1 MAASIFS
8 LTEIRESEHIAP
20 FPFLPRTIIP
30 TFQKPFK
37 MPFTVITNTISVR
50 DADATTNPHS
60 GIKNVVPSSTLSNPK
75 KISSEI
81 QKADAIPDTM
91 DTLSWLG
98 YIDEDARW
106 YSPAAQR
113 AEAPKIVVAQQA
125 VRRRRPPPSPSFSSI
140 PRSAPSPVPVVI
152 ECAPEVKPV
161 KVTRIK
167 VTLSIPSSSR
177 RAPSPVTVPEIK
189 ALKKIVSSV
198 IRPFQFRERAR

>member
-1 MAASIFS
+1 
-8 LTEIRESEHIAP
+8 
-20 FPFLPRTIIP
+20 
-30 TFQKPFK
+30 
-37 MPFTVITNTISVR
+37 MPFTVITNTVSIR
-50 DADATTNPHS
+50 DADATTNHHS
-60 GIKNVVPSSTLSNPK
+60 GIKNMVSSSTLSNPK

-81 QKADAIPDTM
+81 PKADAIPDTM

-113 AEAPKIVVAQQA
+113 AEAPKTVVAQQA
-125 VRRRRPPPSPSFSSI
+125 VRRRRLPPPPGPPPTIPLPSPLTSLPSFSSI
-140 PRSAPSPVPVVI
+140 PRSAPSPVLVVI
-152 ECAPEVKPV
+152 ECTPEVKPL
-161 KVTRIK
+161 KLTKIK